1 MLLSLD
7 SEDRL
12 LTVFTITIGV
22 IISKTRKI
30 ISIIV
35 ERFIIVRLMFWSLIY
50 R

>member
-1 MLLSLD
+1 MPLSFD
-7 SEDRL
+7 SGDRL

-35 ERFIIVRLMFWSLIY
+35 ERFIIVRLMFWNLIY